1 MKWPDKP
8 IHRVIKLSVSS
19 TYRSEAPRTHVPY
32 NGKAIGSPNGP
43 QMGGQE
49 ENADSKTERKP
60 QTMVDISEQNS
71 AKKAS
76 LSRMNKTL

>member
-1 MKWPDKP
+1 
-8 IHRVIKLSVSS
+8 
-19 TYRSEAPRTHVPY
+19 VPY